1 MKEGARGGAGNA
13 GINRYIRST
22 GFGGGCVVVFSRV
35 SMWASRKGVCTSGI
49 LGVCLKKRCLV
60 RSCFVVCALGGG
72 SVIVVVIN
80 AWSESDGV
88 FMVCV
93 GVCGVFV

>member
-1 MKEGARGGAGNA
+1 MGVKEGCVYV
-13 GINRYIRST
+13 RYLR
-22 GFGGGCVVVFSRV
+22 RV
-35 SMWASRKGVCTSGI
+35 SIEKMLREKLFCCVCF
-49 LGVCLKKRCLV
+49 RW
-60 RSCFVVCALGGG
+60 G

-93 GVCGVFV
+93 GVWCVCVNSIQSP